1 MCFPRSRLSICKIF
15 YIGPWNGENLKKLK
29 IHSERLVVTLPHVV
43 QSTLIR
49 DSRTTN
55 IYTTKFSVVL
65 GDSPAPRANEG
76 DGAISGPITFEHLVS
91 NQGIARSVVANKPT
105 ILCLQDAPYKSRLQ
119 PKLFSR
125 PLDSPNTK
133 PAQRYLV
140 TFVLFEDAS
149 PVTLQLRAAP
159 YRQLSTLVQLH
170 HQWTS
175 QLLSTLV
182 QCTPVDITVPVHPG
196 STHASGHHS
205 SCPPWFNAR
214 QWTLLHRSTLV
225 LNTRQWTSTQFYN
238 QLWDAVPTFMRLTA
252 YKCSG
257 SF

>member
-1 MCFPRSRLSICKIF
+1 M
-15 YIGPWNGENLKKLK
+15 
-29 IHSERLVVTLPHVV
+29 VTLPHVV

-65 GDSPAPRANEG
+65 GDSPAPSANEG

-105 ILCLQDAPYKSRLQ
+105 ILCLQDAPYKSRLP

-238 QLWDAVPTFMRLTA
+238 QL
-252 YKCSG
+252 
-257 SF
+257 